1 MPVRYFLDLPV
12 YRITEDRYYSDRA
25 AFVDR
30 ILFPPDVPYSE
41 QRRADEKK
49 NPSSLVGVRDHF
61 EKAYGGCWR
70 YNEVIGYIR
79 LHFLGSQVRGE
90 YYGVNRRRIVRTRT
104 RQLEYMTW
112 KLAPEV
118 DIPRDATDGII
129 FGAVREYVD
138 DCRAELKGRY
148 IDDTQLTALGPHINW
163 RELYRAAP

>member
-1 MPVRYFLDLPV
+1 MTVRYFLDLPV

-30 ILFPPDVPYSE
+30 ILFPPDASYSE

-49 NPSSLVGVRDHF
+49 NPGSLAGIRDDF
-61 EKAYGGCWR
+61 ERAYGGCWR
-70 YNEVIGYIR
+70 YNEIIGYIR

-104 RQLEYMTW
+104 RQLEYRTW

-118 DIPRDATDGII
+118 DVPRDATDSDI
-129 FGAVREYVD
+129 FAAVREYVE
-138 DCRAELKGRY
+138 DCRTEVKGRF
-148 IDDTQLTALGPHINW
+148 IDDSQLTTLGPYINW
-163 RELYRAAP
+163 RELYQSEL